1 MTTGELATM
10 PSIEIDGNLVLVDVR
25 IYPNNIRQVDNP
37 KVAVDDEKAKILI
50 NEYWSENLTKV
61 KLALIEKWQIELNSG
76 SVRESEVVN

>member
-61 KLALIEKWQIELNSG
+61 KLALIEKWQEEIRSG
-76 SVRESEVVN
+76 YVRETEVIK